1 VVAATGRLSH
11 TYPGLVP
18 GHSER
23 VVRKALS
30 SPEHAV
36 SIVRV
41 IDAPAEAVYA
51 AWTDPAIMERWMAR
65 KVEADVR
72 VGGRYRNEVDAGE
85 AGTFVHTGEYLVL
98 EPGRRIVQ
106 TFGGEGVEASPYRDE
121 FLEVTL
127 RPLGPERTE
136 LTLIDGWDGQG
147 LDAAD
152 EAATREAWSAWID
165 DLAKL
170 F

>member
-1 VVAATGRLSH
+1 MSRS
-11 TYPGLVP
+11 
-18 GHSER
+18 
-23 VVRKALS
+23 
-30 SPEHAV
+30 EHAV
-36 SIVRV
+36 SVTRV

-51 AWTDPAIMERWMAR
+51 AWSDPAIMERWMAR
-65 KVEADVR
+65 KVDADVR

-106 TFGGEGVEASPYRDE
+106 TFGVDSAEENPYRDE
-121 FLEVTL
+121 YLEVTL
-127 RPLGPERTE
+127 RPLDAKRTE
-136 LTLIDGWDGQG
+136 FTLVDGWNGQG
-147 LDAAD
+147 LDED
-152 EAATREAWSAWID
+152 ETAATRDAWAAWID

>member
-1 VVAATGRLSH
+1 M
-11 TYPGLVP
+11 P
-18 GHSER
+18 
-23 VVRKALS
+23 

-36 SIVRV
+36 SVTRV

-51 AWTDPAIMERWMAR
+51 AWTDPAILQRWLAR

-72 VGGRYRNEVDAGE
+72 GGGRYRTEVDAGE

-106 TFGGEGVEASPYRDE
+106 TFGVESEEEHPYHDE
-121 FLEVTL
+121 RLEVTL
-127 RPLGPERTE
+127 RPIEPGRTE
-136 LTLIDGWDGQG
+136 LTLTDSWDGPG
-147 LDAAD
+147 LDEVD
-152 EAATREAWSAWID
+152 TAATRDGWAAWID
-165 DLAKL
+165 DLAKV

>member
-1 VVAATGRLSH
+1 M
-11 TYPGLVP
+11 PGGLRGSDMSRP
-18 GHSER
+18 
-23 VVRKALS
+23 KF
-30 SPEHAV
+30 AV
-36 SIVRV
+36 SVTRV

-51 AWTDPAIMERWMAR
+51 AWTDPTIMQRWMAR

-106 TFGGEGVEASPYRDE
+106 TFGGEGGDESPYRDE
-121 FLEVTL
+121 HLEITL
-127 RPLGPERTE
+127 RSLGPERTE
-136 LTLIDGWDGQG
+136 LTLIDGWNGQG
-147 LDAAD
+147 LDND
-152 EAATREAWSAWID
+152 DTAATHSAWAAWID